1 MADPVRNPF
10 QPDHIPSSESLR
22 IPGTENLN
30 QVDGTPIQP
39 VRQVLTDV
47 NPFRLQAPSKLMKR
61 PGFGR
66 DGKAIK
72 LRLNS
77 HAIINSPNAR
87 YYQYDVGLDL

>member
-10 QPDHIPSSESLR
+10 QPDHPISDEVAYVPESQ
-22 IPGTENLN
+22 NLN
-30 QVDGTPIQP
+30 QADGTPIQP

-47 NPFRLQAPSKLMKR
+47 NPYRLQVPSQLMRR

-66 DGKAIK
+66 DGKAIQ

-77 HAIINSPNAR
+77 HAISNAPNAR
-87 YYQYDVGLDL
+87 YYQYAVSHDQ